1 MKIRILILLLLITS
15 PLFAQD
21 TVKTDNLWFTE
32 FQIANSTGF
41 TLDLLNGADLA
52 IGRRIFKNTDLRIV
66 GGYNSDDGDRNANGI
81 GISNNDKNIYNR
93 YSLGFDILYRIRIV
107 KDLLFKTGL
116 GYEYNYTK
124 NNYTRTSSYIGNGDS
139 GYGTD
144 QSIRKNYLNNF
155 RAVGSFNYSFTNNI
169 YAFVQVYL
177 TYGKS
182 HGTEYQ
188 TSYRNYNGKEYS
200 NSYSYD
206 HNNDT
211 FNADNLILGG
221 GISF

>member
-1 MKIRILILLLLITS
+1 MKIRNLILLLIITS

-32 FQIANSTGF
+32 FQIANSSGF

-52 IGRRIFKNTDLRIV
+52 IGRRIFKNIDLRLV
-66 GGYNSDDGDRNANGI
+66 GGFNSDEDEGSQIGDGSTYGN
-81 GISNNDKNIYNR
+81 KNTFNR
-93 YSLGFDILYRIRIV
+93 YSAGIDILYRIKIV

-116 GYEYNYTK
+116 GYVYYYSKSNSTRNLNYV
-124 NNYTRTSSYIGNGDS
+124 GNGES

-144 QSIRKNYLNNF
+144 QAERKNYENNF
-155 RAVGSFNYSFTNNI
+155 RAIGSFNYSFTNNI
-169 YAFVQVYL
+169 YLFVQIYL
-177 TYGKS
+177 TYRNS
-182 HGTEYQ
+182 HATDYQ
-188 TSYRNYNGKEYS
+188 SQYRNYNGKEYY
-200 NSYSYD
+200 NSYSTDYKY
-206 HNNDT
+206 NS

>member
-1 MKIRILILLLLITS
+1 MKIRNLILLLLITS

-52 IGRRIFKNTDLRIV
+52 IGRRILKNTDLRII
-66 GGYNSDDGDRNANGI
+66 GGFNTDESDGNTIGDYAMDNY
-81 GISNNDKNIYNR
+81 KNTYDR

-107 KDLLFKTGL
+107 NDLLFKTGL
-116 GYEYNYTK
+116 GYEYNFLK
-124 NNYTRTSSYIGNGDS
+124 NNYTRTSNYIGSGES
-139 GYGTD
+139 GYQTD
-144 QSIRKNYLNNF
+144 QSIRKNYVNNF

-169 YAFVQVYL
+169 YVFVQVYL
-177 TYGKS
+177 TYGNS

-188 TSYRNYNGKEYS
+188 TSYRIYNGKEFS
-200 NSYSYD
+200 NSYSSDYK
-206 HNNDT
+206 NDN

>member
-1 MKIRILILLLLITS
+1 MMIRNLILLLLITS
-15 PLFAQD
+15 PVFAQD
-21 TVKTDNLWFTE
+21 TVKTDNKWFTE

-66 GGYNSDDGDRNANGI
+66 GGFYSDDGDRSGTGI
-81 GISNNDKNIYNR
+81 GISNIDNYTSDR
-93 YSLGFDILYRIRIV
+93 YSIGFDILYRIKIV

-116 GYEYNYTK
+116 GYEYYFYKTNF
-124 NNYTRTSSYIGNGDS
+124 TRSSNFNSIGES
-139 GYGTD
+139 GYQTD
-144 QSIRKNYLNNF
+144 QSIRKDYENRI
-155 RAVGSFNYSFTNNI
+155 RATGSFNYSFTNNI

>member
-32 FQIANSTGF
+32 FQIANSSGF

-52 IGRRIFKNTDLRIV
+52 IGRRIFKNTDLRIL
-66 GGYNSDDGDRNANGI
+66 GGFYTDDGDRNGTGI
-81 GISNNDKNIYNR
+81 GISNIDNYTSDR
-93 YSLGFDILYRIRIV
+93 YSMGFDILYRIKIV
-107 KDLLFKTGL
+107 KDLLFKTGI
-116 GYEYNYTK
+116 GYEYYFYKTNFTRNSNY
-124 NNYTRTSSYIGNGDS
+124 NAIEES
-139 GYGTD
+139 GYQTD
-144 QSIRKNYLNNF
+144 QSIRKDYENHF
-155 RAVGSFNYSFTNNI
+155 RAVGYFNYSFTNNI

-177 TYGKS
+177 TFVNS

-206 HNNDT
+206 FKYNS
-211 FNADNLILGG
+211 FNTDNLILGG